1 LKNKAIGLAVFLRV
15 FRIANHPI
23 YKHPLPVGH
32 RFPMEKYELLP
43 EQLIYEGIVATQQ
56 FFEPDVLSDE
66 VVLLAHDSS
75 YLTRLKNG
83 ELSGKEQRKIGFPW
97 SEALVERE
105 LRIAQGTVDACHF
118 ALEFGVSFNI
128 AGGTHHAY
136 RASGEGFCMLNDQ
149 AIAAAYLLQNK
160 LANKI
165 LIIDLD
171 VHQGN
176 GTAAIFED
184 ERRVFTFSMH
194 GADNYPLHKEK
205 SDWDIPLP
213 AGTED
218 FDYLNQLSQ
227 CIEVFKADL
236 KPDFIFYQAGVD
248 VLATDKL
255 GKLKLSREGC
265 KRRDELVLKYAKEQ
279 NIPAVV
285 CMGGGYSA
293 RIADIVDAH
302 VNTYRVA
309 CDLFC

>member
-1 LKNKAIGLAVFLRV
+1 MKNKAIGFAVFLRV
-15 FRIANHPI
+15 FRIAYHPI

-43 EQLIYEGIVATQQ
+43 EQLLYEGIVAPQQ
-56 FFEPDVLSDE
+56 FFQPGILSDDI
-66 VVLLAHDSS
+66 VHLVHDST
-75 YLTRLKNG
+75 YLRRLKNG
-83 ELSGKEQRKIGFPW
+83 ELSEKEQRKIGFPW

-105 LRIAQGTVDACHF
+105 LRIAQGTVEASHF

-136 RASGEGFCMLNDQ
+136 RDSGEGFCMLNDQ
-149 AIAAAYLLQNK
+149 AIAAAYLLHKK
-160 LANKI
+160 LAHQI
-165 LIIDLD
+165 LMIDLD

-176 GTAAIFED
+176 GTAAIFQD
-184 ERRVFTFSMH
+184 DQRVFTFSMH

-205 SDWDIPLP
+205 SDWDIPLLV
-213 AGTED
+213 GIGD
-218 FDYLNQLSQ
+218 FDYLNELSRSIQ
-227 CIEVFKADL
+227 VFRKEL

-248 VLATDKL
+248 VLGTDKL

-265 KRRDELVLKYAKEQ
+265 KKRDELVLKYAQEQ
-279 NIPAVV
+279 NIPVVV

-309 CDLFC
+309 YDLFG